1 MGPPCI
7 PSLEMP
13 LHHGDAKYM
22 PKENATI
29 ANYLNCLVTT
39 IIMRVSQKCDSQN
52 YSPSWETNFKQEII
66 ILAF

>member
-7 PSLEMP
+7 LSLEMP

-39 IIMRVSQKCDSQN
+39 IIMCVSQKCDSQS
-52 YSPSWETNFKQEII
+52 YSLSW
-66 ILAF
+66 